1 MLYPWQ
7 TQTRTVEDLSGLWKF
22 KMEDGVVNVNKPL
35 TDYLQVAVPGSFN
48 EQVNDERIRNH
59 IGYFWY
65 ETEFNISKKQLKKRN
80 VLRFGAVAQNC
91 EVYINGQ
98 LVGKHIGGYT
108 PFEFE
113 ISKYLKLGEN
123 DLKVHDNNLLD
134 NSTVPTAKQ
143 TRSGDKI
150 VQKNRFDFFNFAG
163 INRPVKLYTTN
174 DTYIDSIAVNYQVR
188 YPQTIVT
195 PDVVIN
201 GNYDSAKFTILDEND
216 EAVSEK
222 IIKRDEDIKLDIENT
237 HLWQP
242 RNAYLYKL
250 KIDVFEEGKLVDSY
264 SQTFGVRTIEVR
276 DHQILI
282 NGKAVYLKGFGWHED
297 TIAHGGGVNP
307 AQVVMD
313 MNIMK
318 SLGANSFRTSHY
330 PYADETMQL
339 ADKMGFLVI
348 DEAPAVGLFADF
360 TTMGPDAKNIEN
372 TWDVLDTEENHKQ
385 ALKEM
390 IERDHDH
397 PSVIIWSLANEP
409 ASMEKGAHKYFKKI
423 ADYAK
428 KLDPQKRPMTIVNIM
443 TANAENDRV
452 DDLIDVLC
460 LNRYW
465 GWYMDFDDLEKAKLD
480 LSQDLEGWHKKFP
493 DKPVVFTE
501 FGAETIA
508 GMHSLTREPYSEEY
522 QVDYYKAN
530 FSVFDKYDFVQGE
543 QLWNFADF
551 VTDPSLIRIG
561 SENRKGVFTRDRK
574 PKEIINYLRKRWQNK

>member
-1 MLYPWQ
+1 MLYPYQ

-22 KMEDGVVNVNKPL
+22 KMEDEDKVDVNQPL
-35 TDYLQVAVPGSFN
+35 TNCLQVAVPGSFN
-48 EQVNDERIRNH
+48 EQVNDPKICNH

-91 EVYINGQ
+91 EVYVNGK
-98 LVGKHIGGYT
+98 LVGKHVGGYT

-113 ISKYLKLGEN
+113 ITEYLKLGKN
-123 DLKVHDNNLLD
+123 DLKVRDNNLLD
-134 NSTVPTAKQ
+134 NTTVPTAEQ
-143 TRSGDKI
+143 TITDGKI
-150 VQKNRFDFFNFAG
+150 IQKNRFDFFNYAG

-174 DTYIDSIAVNYQVR
+174 ATYIDLLFVNYQVKNA
-188 YPQTIVT
+188 QTIVT
-195 PDVVIN
+195 PDVVIR
-201 GNYDSAKFTILDEND
+201 GKYDTVKFTIFDEND
-216 EAVSEK
+216 DVVSAAKNEAQLK
-222 IIKRDEDIKLDIENT
+222 IEDT

-242 RNAYLYKL
+242 LHAYLYRL
-250 KIDVFEEGKLVDSY
+250 KVDVYKKDKLVDSY
-264 SQTFGVRTIEVR
+264 IQPFGVRTIEVR

-282 NGKAVYLKGFGWHED
+282 NGKAIYLKGFGWHED
-297 TIAHGGGVNP
+297 SIAHGGGVNP

-318 SLGANSFRTSHY
+318 SLGANSFRTLHY

-348 DEAPAVGLFADF
+348 DEVPAVGLFEDF
-360 TTMGPDAKNIEN
+360 TTTGPDTEKTQN
-372 TWDVLDTEENHKQ
+372 TWDLLHTQKNHQQ

-409 ASMEKGAHKYFKKI
+409 ASMEKGAHKYFKQI
-423 ADYAK
+423 ASYAK
-428 KLDPQKRPMTIVNIM
+428 QLDPQKRPITIVNIM
-443 TANAENDRV
+443 TANAQNDRV
-452 DDLIDVLC
+452 DDLVDVLC

-465 GWYMDFDDLEKAKLD
+465 GWYIDFNDLEKAKVD
-480 LSQDLEGWHKKFP
+480 LTHDLESWHKKFP
-493 DKPVVFTE
+493 DKPIVFTE
-501 FGAETIA
+501 FGADTIA

-522 QVDYYKAN
+522 QIDFYKAN
-530 FSVFDKYDFVQGE
+530 FSVFDKFDFVQGE

-561 SENRKGVFTRDRK
+561 SENKKGIFTRDRK
-574 PKEIINYLRKRWQNK
+574 PKEIVNYLKERWHQK